1 MEKKNKICKYLEL
14 DKDKKEFKLN
24 LKRSKLSWNLEK
36 NTVLIKIFYSSINY
50 RDFLASKGNLA
61 VARRYPYVP
70 GVDLVGKVINS
81 SNKNFTKGDRVAA
94 FSIPN
99 NNAYPGAWSNYCKI
113 HSKSLFKIPKK
124 WKFEDVISIGTAG
137 LAAASGINSILLN
150 SNINKKDKFSLL
162 VTGASGG
169 VGSVACLFG
178 KIFGWD
184 ITAVTRNVKK
194 NEKYLKSLGA
204 KKVIGSKSFLQNSKM
219 NLLPPEYDAAME
231 CLGGKYLWNSIK
243 KLKKNGVCA
252 LSGLIAGQELSGVS
266 VLPFLMRGIILAGT
280 GSEILNQKRKKN
292 ALKLIG
298 KLIETGQLTKIQNK
312 IHFKQVGNKLKNWEN
327 HDNTGRLIIKV

>member
-1 MEKKNKICKYLEL
+1 MKKKINICKYLEL
-14 DKDKKEFKLN
+14 NKNKKEVKLN
-24 LKRSKLSWNLEK
+24 LKKTKISLHLDKD
-36 NTVLIKIFYSSINY
+36 TVLLKIFFSSINY
-50 RDFLASKGNLA
+50 RDYLASKGSLA
-61 VARRYPYVP
+61 VARRFPYVP
-70 GVDLVGKVINS
+70 GVDLVGKVIES
-81 SNKNFTKGDRVAA
+81 SNKNFLKGDRVAA

-113 HSKSLFKIPKK
+113 YSRCLFKLPKK

-150 SNINKKDKFSLL
+150 SNINKKNKFSLL

-169 VGSVACLFG
+169 VGSVACLIG
-178 KIFGWD
+178 KLFGWK

-194 NEKYLKSLGA
+194 NEKYLKSLGVQN
-204 KKVIGSKSFLQNSKM
+204 VIESKNFLLNSKM
-219 NLLPPEYDAAME
+219 NLLLPEYDAVME

-280 GSEILNQKRKKN
+280 GSETLDKKRKKN
-292 ALKLIG
+292 AFRLIG
-298 KLIETGQLTKIQNK
+298 KLIESGKIKK
-312 IHFKQVGNKLKNWEN
+312 IRKKIYLNQVGYKLKNWQN
-327 HDNTGRLIIKV
+327 HNNKGRVIIKI

>member
-1 MEKKNKICKYLEL
+1 MKKKNYTCEYLEL
-14 DKDKKEFKLN
+14 NKNKNVFKLH
-24 LKRSKLSWNLEK
+24 LKKTKFSWHIDK
-36 NTVLIKIFYSSINY
+36 GTVLLKVFFSSINY
-50 RDFLASKGNLA
+50 RDYLASKGNLA

-70 GVDLVGKVINS
+70 GVDLVGKVIES
-81 SNKNFTKGDRVAA
+81 SSKNFSKGDRVAA

-113 HSKSLFKIPKK
+113 HSKSLFKLPKK

-150 SNINKKDKFSLL
+150 SNINKKSKFSLL

-178 KIFGWD
+178 KLLGWN
-184 ITAVTRNVKK
+184 ITAVTRSIKK

-204 KKVIGSKSFLQNSKM
+204 QNVIGSKNFLSNLKM
-219 NLLPPEYDAAME
+219 NLLPPEYNAVME

-243 KLKKNGVCA
+243 KLKKNGVCIS
-252 LSGLIAGQELSGVS
+252 SGLIVGQELSGVS
-266 VLPFLMRGIILAGT
+266 VLPFLMRGVILAGT
-280 GSEILNQKRKKN
+280 GTETLDKKRKKN
-292 ALKLIG
+292 AFKLIG
-298 KLIETGQLTKIQNK
+298 KLIETRQLKKIRKK
-312 IHFKQVGNKLKNWEN
+312 IYLSQVGYKLKNWQN
-327 HDNTGRLIIKV
+327 NNNTGRLIIKI

>member
-1 MEKKNKICKYLEL
+1 MEKKINICQYLEL
-14 DKDKKEFKLN
+14 NKNKKRFKIYLKKTKFSWHLDKD
-24 LKRSKLSWNLEK
+24 
-36 NTVLIKIFYSSINY
+36 TVLLKNFFSSINY
-50 RDFLASKGNLA
+50 RDYLASKGSLA
-61 VARRYPYVP
+61 VARRFPYVP
-70 GVDLVGKVINS
+70 GVDLVGKVIES
-81 SNKNFTKGDRVAA
+81 SNKNFLKGDRVAA

-113 HSKSLFKIPKK
+113 HSRNLFKIPKK

-150 SNINKKDKFSLL
+150 SKINKKNKFSLL

-178 KIFGWD
+178 KMFGWK

-194 NEKYLKSLGA
+194 NKRYLKSLGVQ
-204 KKVIGSKSFLQNSKM
+204 KIIGSKNFLLDSKM
-219 NLLPPEYDAAME
+219 NLLPPEYDAIME

-252 LSGLIAGQELSGVS
+252 LSGLIAGQDLSGVS
-266 VLPFLMRGIILAGT
+266 VLPFLMRGIVLVGT
-280 GSEILNQKRKKN
+280 GAEILDQKRKKN
-292 ALKLIG
+292 SLKLIG
-298 KLIETGQLTKIQNK
+298 KLIETGQLKKIQKK
-312 IHFKQVGNKLKNWEN
+312 INFGQVSNKLKDWPNN
-327 HDNTGRLIIKV
+327 NNTGRLIIKI